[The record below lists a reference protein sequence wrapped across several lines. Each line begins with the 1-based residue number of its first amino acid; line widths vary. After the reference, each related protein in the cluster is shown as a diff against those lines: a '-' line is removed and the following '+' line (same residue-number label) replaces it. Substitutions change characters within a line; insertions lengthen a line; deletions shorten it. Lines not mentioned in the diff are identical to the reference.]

1 MKTKMKKAQ
10 AMIEYIL
17 VFTVIFVGVV
27 AVMQYFIQ
35 AVDKK
40 SDDSRIMLT
49 AQDP

>member
-1 MKTKMKKAQ
+1 MKIKMKKAQ

-17 VFTVIFVGVV
+17 VFTVIFVCVVV
-27 AVMQYFIQ
+27 ALQYFIR

-40 SDDSRIMLT
+40 ADDSRTMVT